1 MKLTKTLLSLCIGS
15 TLLLTAGSTLAQ
27 TLRAADVHPADYP
40 NVVAVKHMG
49 EKLSSATQGRLD
61 IKTFPG
67 GVLGDEKQMIE
78 QAQLG
83 AIDIIRVSMAR
94 LPPFCQKLTSSP
106 CRISSATKTICTRCW
121 TA

>member
-1 MKLTKTLLSLCIGS
+1 MKLTKNLLSLCIGAS
-15 TLLLTAGSTLAQ
+15 VLLASHATLAQ
-27 TLRAADVHPADYP
+27 TFRAADVHPADYP

-49 EKLSSATQGRLD
+49 EKLSAATEGRLE

-83 AIDIIRVSMAR
+83 
-94 LPPFCQKLTSSP
+94 
-106 CRISSATKTICTRCW
+106 
-121 TA
+121 